1 MAQELPLPPA
11 VAVLLMGRL
20 PEQGCEERRRP
31 HAKPP
36 PPPQQLRGGGG
47 GSHTRRPLERSNR
60 EVGGAPSRDTPTSLW
75 RRGGASAT
83 ASASARDVR

>member
-11 VAVLLMGRL
+11 VAVLLVGRL

-36 PPPQQLRGGGG
+36 PR
-47 GSHTRRPLERSNR
+47 SADSRPHRP
-60 EVGGAPSRDTPTSLW
+60 APRNS
-75 RRGGASAT
+75 
-83 ASASARDVR
+83 